1 MRNTLLL
8 VLLSVAAQAQSPW
21 RLQLLDS
28 AGFTPTAMGT
38 VENLMAV
45 ASQPDGSPLFPPSG
59 DLRLRIHPIQ
69 AQTGN
74 LLAPTVSL
82 QFPGKFVVNHI
93 AGMGNLAIA
102 RFLMA
107 GGFQDTCFLPN
118 DTLIGFEPL
127 SLDPFLMRVNAHTG
141 QPEWVWSRSQA
152 QNNFIH
158 KIHYDEVQ
166 NTILASGLYDDVSG
180 WVAAFDPVNGQ
191 LLWEKAWPGARTV
204 SDARY
209 DPVHAGA
216 ILFTGTISDFG
227 QLNNIP
233 TPLTPLPNTGY
244 RTFLARYW
252 PANDSVQFIATTPYG
267 TFDFE
272 PGILVDNPVP
282 LRTATS
288 WQQYL
293 WCTPSEENGQE
304 QMISSIGGSWPNT
317 TIQTQLW
324 HGHFEPGEQH
334 ISNGPLFFYQAAGA
348 APGEHVAKWHRG
360 QTDSLWLSPNS
371 QPGRAGAVAYFSS
384 YNYLTVKATGPIR
397 IKGDGWNRDSSYAVP
412 GASVNEPRWVVLHRS
427 TALGGSVVESAALKF
442 KHYPNPVTAG
452 EIYIETEHAG
462 VSAISWKLHDL
473 QGRALATGR
482 LELDASRIALPHVA
496 AGVYLLELK
505 QGEKRGWSRVVVQ

>member
-38 VENLMAV
+38 VEILVAV
-45 ASQPDGSPLFPPSG
+45 ASQPDGSPLFPPTG
-59 DLRLRIHPIQ
+59 DLRLRIHPIE

-74 LLAPTVSL
+74 ILAPTVSL

-93 AGMGNLAIA
+93 AGMGNMAIA
-102 RFLMA
+102 RFLMT

-209 DPVHAGA
+209 DPEHAGA

-252 PANDSVQFIATTPYG
+252 PANDSVQFIATTPYT

-272 PGILVDNPVP
+272 PALLLSTPILTITANPMTSFWVWSTPTVQHNRLDRRIFEHLSPTTFNQHFIEHQQWHGNFANEESWNYGPVYFFERVSTIPNQHEVAWGPVSGDRLSLQPGSAVGGAGIL
-282 LRTATS
+282 R
-288 WQQYL
+288 
-293 WCTPSEENGQE
+293 
-304 QMISSIGGSWPNT
+304 
-317 TIQTQLW
+317 
-324 HGHFEPGEQH
+324 
-334 ISNGPLFFYQAAGA
+334 
-348 APGEHVAKWHRG
+348 
-360 QTDSLWLSPNS
+360 
-371 QPGRAGAVAYFSS
+371 S
-384 YNYLTVKATGPIR
+384 YGIPYITVKSTGSIF
-397 IKGDGWNRDSSYAVP
+397 INSSRDTTLQVP
-412 GASVNEPRWVVLHRS
+412 GASPTTPRWVVLYS
-427 TALGGSVVESAALKF
+427 LMSLVNVAEPQALAF
-442 KHYPNPVTAG
+442 KVYPNPVAGRELFVQLEQNLAATA
-452 EIYIETEHAG
+452 H
-462 VSAISWKLHDL
+462 WQMHDL
-473 QGRALATGR
+473 HGRALASGSLAADDNRIPLPQLSTGM
-482 LELDASRIALPHVA
+482 
-496 AGVYLLELK
+496 YLLELK
-505 QGEKRGWSRVVVQ
+505 QGDKRGWSRVVVQ